1 MLTYN
6 TRIITVYEDAIPRQD
21 GFHEMV
27 LDIKAAIAAAAA
39 EGRNHY
45 GLTPDGNDYGEGRV
59 GDDEGVGQCRG
70 IPEKGL
76 HSLQTDKV
84 IQDEDLGF
92 IVNNMYTLRKL
103 GVPNAPLGI
112 AAMDALYCLH
122 AAIVEL
128 SLHCGSTNT
137 SQVLSTIT
145 DLAQLEV
152 LTLDLVNIAVLQI
165 LFRVGHGP
173 VLD

>member
-21 GFHEMV
+21 GFHDMV
-27 LDIKAAIAAAAA
+27 LDIKAAIAAAA

-70 IPEKGL
+70 IPEKRL

-92 IVNNMYTLRKL
+92 IVNNMYTLCKL

-112 AAMDALYCLH
+112 AAMDAT
-122 AAIVEL
+122 IVEL
-128 SLHCGSTNT
+128 SLHCGYQHISGTKYHHRLRSTG
-137 SQVLSTIT
+137 SLDAGPCQYCRFCSEWAMGLSW
-145 DLAQLEV
+145 AEA
-152 LTLDLVNIAVLQI
+152 AVYR
-165 LFRVGHGP
+165 FP
-173 VLD
+173 T